1 MKFLLALIL
10 VIPIQIQSQ
19 KVDLRPKVI
28 LKEDET
34 WVCTRW
40 KGSLDPN
47 QKSPTECLTWTKKDC
62 SQRLYKF
69 ICKRGI

>member
-1 MKFLLALIL
+1 MKCVVVLVLFLIL
-10 VIPIQIQSQ
+10 PIQAKSP
-19 KVDLRPKVI
+19 PKDI

-40 KGSLDPN
+40 KGSLDPS

-69 ICKRGI
+69 ICKRGN

>member
-1 MKFLLALIL
+1 MKLIL
-10 VIPIQIQSQ
+10 VLVLFIPIDTQSQ
-19 KVDLRPKVI
+19 KPNLP

-40 KGSLDPN
+40 KGSHDPS
-47 QKSPTECLTWTKKDC
+47 QKSPVVCLTWTKKDC

-69 ICKRGI
+69 ICKRGN

>member
-1 MKFLLALIL
+1 MKLGFVLVL
-10 VIPIQIQSQ
+10 VIPMQIQAQ
-19 KVDLRPKVI
+19 QAERPNLP

-34 WVCTRW
+34 WVCSRW
-40 KGSLDPN
+40 KGSLDPT
-47 QKSPTECLTWTKKDC
+47 QKSPTVCLTWTKKDC